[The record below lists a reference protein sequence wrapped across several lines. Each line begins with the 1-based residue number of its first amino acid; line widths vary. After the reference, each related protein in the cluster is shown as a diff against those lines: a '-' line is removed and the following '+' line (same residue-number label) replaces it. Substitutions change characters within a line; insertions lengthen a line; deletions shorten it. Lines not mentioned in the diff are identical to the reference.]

1 MLSQIHRTLPAAPL
15 HNRAFGVRIADKH
28 HAALADNA
36 DLLAVGGENTCRKRQ
51 RLVVR
56 LARLQGE
63 VVLHLS
69 AERDLNHAAFPR
81 HNLRHGAI
89 EGHVV
94 MAAFR
99 VDFHGVNPVRAQI
112 RQDGVTI
119 AVHTGARRSRKHRPG
134 RVFGFNQGH
143 RRAAFR

>member
-1 MLSQIHRTLPAAPL
+1 M
-15 HNRAFGVRIADKH
+15 
-28 HAALADNA
+28 
-36 DLLAVGGENTCRKRQ
+36 
-51 RLVVR
+51 VR

-63 VVLHLS
+63 VVLHRG
-69 AERDLNHAAFPR
+69 AKRHLNHAAFPR

-89 EGHVV
+89 ESHVV

-99 VDFHGVNPVRAQI
+99 VDLDGVNSVRAQI

-119 AVHTGARRSRKHRPG
+119 AVHAGARRSREHSAG
-134 RVFGFNQGH
+134 RVFGFNQRH